1 MSIRT
6 RIALLLTPLVCTAV
20 FFAQQNTPP
29 PASAPASSP
38 ASRID
43 LDVVVTPKSG
53 PAVAGLQQQDFT
65 IFDNKALQRITSF
78 RARSGS
84 QDPVHIIMVIDAV
97 NTTYQT
103 IAYERGQI
111 DKFLRANGGRLAQP
125 MTLAFFTDKGTQL
138 EQGFSTDG
146 NGLSESFDHYD
157 VGLRDIRRT
166 SQYEAND
173 RFQLSMNALRELVEQ
188 AARLPGRKMI
198 FWVSPGWPILSG
210 PRIDLDYK
218 QQNQIFSSVVGLST
232 QLRQG
237 RITLYSV
244 DPLGSNEG
252 VARTTY
258 YQDFLKGVSKQSQVN
273 VGDLSLQ
280 VLAVQSGGLALA
292 SDNDVASLLQKCL
305 ADTEAYY
312 ELSFVSAPADHRDEY
327 HNLLVQVAKPGLT
340 ARTRT
345 GYYAQP

>member
-6 RIALLLTPLVCTAV
+6 RIGILLFTPVLCTTV
-20 FFAQQNTPP
+20 FFAQQNTQPT
-29 PASAPASSP
+29 ST
-38 ASRID
+38 ID

-65 IFDNKALQRITSF
+65 IFDNKAPQRITSF
-78 RARSGS
+78 HARSGK
-84 QDPVHIIMVIDAV
+84 QDPVHAILVIDAV
-97 NTTYQT
+97 NTGYQT

-157 VGLRDIRRT
+157 VGLREVRRS
-166 SQYEAND
+166 SQYQANE
-173 RFQLSMNALRELVEQ
+173 RFQLSMTALHELIEQ
-188 AARLPGRKMI
+188 AAKLPGRKVI
-198 FWVSPGWPILSG
+198 FWVSPGWPLLSG
-210 PRIDLDYK
+210 ARIDLTYK
-218 QQNQIFSSVVGLST
+218 QQNQIFDSVVGLST
-232 QLRQG
+232 QLRQA

-252 VARTTY
+252 VARTLY
-258 YQDFLKGVSKQSQVN
+258 YQDFLKGVTKPSQVN

-280 VLAVQSGGLALA
+280 VLAIQSGGLALA
-292 SDNDVASLLQKCL
+292 SNNDVTSLLEQCL
-305 ADTEAYY
+305 ADTGAYY
-312 ELSFVSAPADHRDEY
+312 ELSFVPASADHRDEY
-327 HNLLVQVAKPGLT
+327 HNLLVQVARPGLT

>member
-6 RIALLLTPLVCTAV
+6 RIGFLLLTPLACTAL

-29 PASAPASSP
+29 PASAPT
-38 ASRID
+38 SRID

-53 PAVAGLQQQDFT
+53 PPVAGLQQQDFT
-65 IFDNKALQRITSF
+65 IFDNKSPQRIASF
-78 RARSGS
+78 QARSGS
-84 QDPVHIIMVIDAV
+84 QDPVHVILMIDAV
-97 NTTYQT
+97 NTAYQT

-111 DKFLRANGGRLAQP
+111 DKFLRAKGGRLAQP

-138 EQGFSTDG
+138 EGGFSTDG

-157 VGLRDIRRT
+157 IGLRDIRRS

-173 RFQLSMNALRELVEQ
+173 RFQLSMTALRELVEQ
-188 AARLPGRKMI
+188 AAKLPGRKMI

-232 QLRQG
+232 ELRQA

-252 VARTTY
+252 VARTLY
-258 YQDFLKGVSKQSQVN
+258 YQDFLKGVSKPSQVN

-292 SDNDVASLLQKCL
+292 SSNDVVSLLEKCM
-305 ADTEAYY
+305 ADADAYY
-312 ELSFVSAPADHRDEY
+312 ELSFVPAPADHRDEY
-327 HNLLVQVAKPGLT
+327 HNLLVQVTKAGLT

>member
-6 RIALLLTPLVCTAV
+6 RIGFLLLTPLGCTAL

-29 PASAPASSP
+29 ASAPT
-38 ASRID
+38 SRVD

-53 PAVAGLQQQDFT
+53 PPVAGLQQQDFT
-65 IFDNKALQRITSF
+65 IFDNKSPQRIASF
-78 RARSGS
+78 HARSGS
-84 QDPVHIIMVIDAV
+84 QDPVHVIMVIDAV
-97 NTTYQT
+97 NTAYQT

-138 EQGFSTDG
+138 EEGFSTDG
-146 NGLSESFDHYD
+146 NGLSESFDHHD
-157 VGLRDIRRT
+157 IGLRDIRRS

-173 RFQLSMNALRELVEQ
+173 RFQLSMTALRELLEQ
-188 AARLPGRKMI
+188 AAKLPGRKMI
-198 FWVSPGWPILSG
+198 FWISPGWPILSG
-210 PRIDLDYK
+210 PRIDLDYR
-218 QQNQIFSSVVGLST
+218 QQNQIFSTVVGLST
-232 QLRQG
+232 QLRQA

-252 VARTTY
+252 VARTLY
-258 YQDFLKGVSKQSQVN
+258 YQDFLKGVSKPSQVN

-292 SDNDVASLLQKCL
+292 SSNDVVSLLEKCM
-305 ADTEAYY
+305 ADADAYY
-312 ELSFVSAPADHRDEY
+312 ELSFVPAPADHRDEY

-340 ARTRT
+340 VRTRT
-345 GYYAQP
+345 GYYAEP

>member
-1 MSIRT
+1 MSIRKH
-6 RIALLLTPLVCTAV
+6 AGFLLVTPLVCAV
-20 FFAQQNTPP
+20 AILAQQNMP
-29 PASAPASSP
+29 PASAPASS
-38 ASRID
+38 ID

-53 PAVAGLQQQDFT
+53 PPVADLQQQDFT
-65 IFDNKALQRITSF
+65 IFDNRAPQRITSF
-78 RARSGS
+78 HARGGS
-84 QDPVHIIMVIDAV
+84 QDPVHVILVIDAV
-97 NTTYQT
+97 NTAYQT
-103 IAYERGQI
+103 IAYVRGQV

-125 MTLAFFTDKGTQL
+125 MSLAFFTDKGTQM
-138 EQGFSTDG
+138 EKGFSTDG
-146 NGLSESFDHYD
+146 NGLSESFDHYA
-157 VGLRDIRRT
+157 VGLRDIRRS
-166 SQYEAND
+166 SQYQAND
-173 RFQLSMNALRELVEQ
+173 RFQLSMTALREVVEQ
-188 AARLPGRKMI
+188 AAKLPGRKMI

-218 QQNQIFSSVVGLST
+218 QQNQIFGSIVGLST
-232 QLRQG
+232 QLRQA

-252 VARTTY
+252 VGRTLY
-258 YQDFLKGVSKQSQVN
+258 YQDFLKGVSKSSQVN

-292 SDNDVASLLQKCL
+292 SSNDIVSLLDKCQ

-312 ELSFVSAPADHRDEY
+312 ELSFVPAVADHRDEY

-345 GYYAQP
+345 GYYAEP